1 MKLEDAIKQAPFV
14 NQHIRAAVNLSYTV
28 ARLANYEN
36 NILKP
41 FHLSIQQYNILR
53 ILKGQRGN
61 AIGIKEIGQRMIDQM
76 SNASRLVEKLRSKGL
91 VVRKAC
97 LSDRR
102 CVEIVLTEKGENLVI
117 QARKELDN
125 GIINRMN
132 CLNAEET
139 KDLNALLD
147 KLNK

>member
-1 MKLEDAIKQAPFV
+1 MRRIAW
-14 NQHIRAAVNLSYTV
+14 S
-28 ARLANYEN
+28 
-36 NILKP
+36 ILKP